1 VLTALRNCPIEG
13 AVLHWWRGTSAQTR
27 EAVELGCFFS
37 VNGHEVR
44 SPRILDLVPPERL
57 LTETDFPHSRRY
69 DRAATRPGVVGT
81 VEAHLEARWDAD
93 RLEIR
98 RLLWRNFGSLLSAT
112 DVIGRMPRAIL
123 AALATA
129 GYEG

>member
-1 VLTALRNCPIEG
+1 
-13 AVLHWWRGTSAQTR
+13 
-27 EAVELGCFFS
+27 
-37 VNGHEVR
+37 
-44 SPRILDLVPPERL
+44 
-57 LTETDFPHSRRY
+57 
-69 DRAATRPGVVGT
+69 VVGT

-93 RLEIR
+93 RLEVR
-98 RLLWRNFGSLLSAT
+98 QLWRNFGSLLSAT